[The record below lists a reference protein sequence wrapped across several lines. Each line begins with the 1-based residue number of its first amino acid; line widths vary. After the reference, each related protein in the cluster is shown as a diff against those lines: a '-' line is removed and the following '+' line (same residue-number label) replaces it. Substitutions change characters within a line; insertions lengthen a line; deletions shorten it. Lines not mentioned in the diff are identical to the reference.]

1 MTNTEM
7 TQNPFV
13 GTWRLLSYEVR
24 RADGEVRYPW
34 GQDPVGLLMYS
45 EEGYVSVAMM
55 SANRP
60 RFAAKDI
67 KRGTIEEKVAAVDT
81 YISYCGRYEVQG
93 DTVIHHVEV
102 CLFPNWIGND
112 QKRTFEFDGDRL
124 LLSTEPIAVGEMNWT
139 GHLIWERI

>member
-1 MTNTEM
+1 MA
-7 TQNPFV
+7 QNRFV
-13 GTWRLLSYEVR
+13 GTWRLVSAESKN
-24 RADGEVRYPW
+24 ADGRISYPY
-34 GQDPVGLLMYS
+34 GQGAVGYIMYT
-45 EEGYVSVAMM
+45 EDGYMSVAIM
-55 SANRP
+55 SSNHPKLASE
-60 RFAAKDI
+60 DI
-67 KRGTIEEKVAAVDT
+67 RAGRTGENATVRIHT
-81 YISYCGRYEVQG
+81 SYCGRYEVQG